1 MKFNILRLTTIDC
14 LTEDE
19 LEILRSR
26 DGTDSDL
33 SDDDECEWEAQE
45 RRGAIDLFEN
55 ELV

>member
-45 RRGAIDLFEN
+45 RRGSIDLFEN

>member
-1 MKFNILRLTTIDC
+1 MKFNILRLSTIDC

-26 DGTDSDL
+26 DGTDSYL